1 MRLLLAAGL
10 LLLPSSRP
18 SAAVVSENVELRCA
32 ASQALHLTA
41 AHRRR
46 RAKTLQES
54 ERVKKDLKYISEEL
68 DRETVND
75 QEDTKSLEAYSE
87 GVLARIEELR
97 KNGRLDPKLAPVLN
111 RLEALYRDFPK
122 LDYAR
127 EYGGS
132 LVRALNEEL
141 RWTAEDSTTADEK
154 LALLDEQLS
163 LPDAM
168 PEDGEVAPNG
178 WIFPVDVPLEKFKK
192 LDPIRVFLMKHHIKR
207 PKSHVRTTPAD
218 LIGNKHHVQIG
229 VELEG
234 TVTWADGAFDRDY
247 CFNIGDLHMEITPE
261 WRLLHKNFPKPKVGQ
276 KIRVKGWSY
285 FDYFH
290 GSEIEY
296 DAADPVTGLGR
307 ATVWEI
313 HPVQDIEILK

>member
-1 MRLLLAAGL
+1 MKTLLAASL
-10 LLLPSSRP
+10 LLLPAARLQ
-18 SAAVVSENVELRCA
+18 AAVVVENLELRNA
-32 ASQALHLTA
+32 ASHAAQLTA
-41 AHRRR
+41 AHHRR

-75 QEDTKSLEAYSE
+75 VEDTKSLEAYSE

-97 KNGRLDPKLAPVLN
+97 RNGQIDPKLGAVLN
-111 RLEALYRDFPK
+111 RLEALYRDLPK
-122 LDYAR
+122 RDYAR

-132 LVRALNEEL
+132 LVRAINEEL
-141 RWTAEDSTTADEK
+141 RWIADDSTTADEK

-168 PEDGEVAPNG
+168 PEDGDAAPNG

-234 TVTWADGAFDRDY
+234 TVTWAGGAFDRDY
-247 CFNIGDLHMEITPE
+247 CFNIGELHMEITPE
-261 WRLLHKNFPKPKVGQ
+261 WRLLHRKMPLPKVGQ

-290 GSEIEY
+290 GSEIEF
-296 DAADPVTGLGR
+296 DEADPVLGSSR

-313 HPVQDIEILK
+313 HPVQDVEILK